1 MDLIIPET
9 GLIIWQA
16 LGFIILFILLAK
28 FAWGPIISALDE
40 REQAIESAILA
51 AENAR
56 NEMANLKSQN
66 ESLLQEARLE
76 RDQLIQKASEA
87 SERIVEEAKAEAT
100 KVGAQ
105 MIENAKAVIETEKQ
119 AALAEVKKQ
128 VALLSLQVSEKL
140 LRRELSDTASQ
151 KALVDDFVNDLK
163 LN

>member
-1 MDLIIPET
+1 MDLIIPDS
-9 GLIIWQA
+9 GLIFWQA

-28 FAWGPIISALDE
+28 FAWKPIIAALED

-66 ESLLQEARLE
+66 ESLLQDARLE

-87 SERIVEEAKAEAT
+87 SARMIEEAKEEAN

-119 AALAEVKKQ
+119 AALAEVKTQ
-128 VALLSLQVSEKL
+128 VAILSLQVSEKL
-140 LRRELSDTASQ
+140 LRRELKDTATQ
-151 KALVDDFVNDLK
+151 KELVDEFVSDLK

>member
-28 FAWGPIISALDE
+28 FAWGPILSALDD
-40 REQAIESAILA
+40 REQAIESAILS

-66 ESLLQEARLE
+66 ESLLQEARSE
-76 RDQLIQKASEA
+76 RDQLIQRASEA
-87 SERIVEEAKAEAT
+87 SERIIEEAKAEAN

-105 MIENAKAVIETEKQ
+105 MIANAKAVIETEKQ
-119 AALAEVKKQ
+119 AALADVRHQ
-128 VALLSLQVSEKL
+128 VAMLSLDVTEKL
-140 LRRELSDTASQ
+140 LRRELKDKTSQ
-151 KALVDDFVNDLK
+151 KELVDEFVNDLK

>member
-28 FAWGPIISALDE
+28 FAWGPILSALDE
-40 REQAIESAILA
+40 REQAIESAILS

-76 RDQLIQKASEA
+76 RDQLIQRASEA
-87 SERIVEEAKAEAT
+87 SERMIEEAKAEAN

-119 AALAEVKKQ
+119 AALADVRLQ
-128 VALLSLQVSEKL
+128 VAMLSLDVTEKL
-140 LRRELSDTASQ
+140 LRRELKDKTSQ
-151 KALVDDFVNDLK
+151 KELVDEFVNDLK